1 MSDTT
6 DNYIIKL
13 KLATFISMLTAVIVT
28 AVHITRTVS
37 KIEQMEEKY
46 EILNNRVTKTT
57 GRNSD
62 AIKEL
67 ETHHH

>member
-13 KLATFISMLTAVIVT
+13 KLATFISMLTAVIIT